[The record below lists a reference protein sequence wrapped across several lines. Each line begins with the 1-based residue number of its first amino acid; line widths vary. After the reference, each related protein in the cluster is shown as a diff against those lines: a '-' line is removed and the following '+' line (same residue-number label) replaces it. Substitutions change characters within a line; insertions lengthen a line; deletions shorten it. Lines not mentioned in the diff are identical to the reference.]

1 MLMRSCI
8 ERVARAAS
16 GSRLLIRSTASRK
29 EEYGWHEGGLDLS
42 SSWSVVPGMTRRDK
56 TESGATLERMTKQRR
71 AGRDTGGNEHRDQ
84 AKRASANAGKQEQPE
99 RESVVLGKGDEE
111 CGDKRATAKKQDLV
125 CNGKL
130 QRGQQLSAMH

>member
-1 MLMRSCI
+1 
-8 ERVARAAS
+8 
-16 GSRLLIRSTASRK
+16 
-29 EEYGWHEGGLDLS
+29 
-42 SSWSVVPGMTRRDK
+42 
-56 TESGATLERMTKQRR
+56 MTKQRR